1 MTKHLAQAALR
12 SIDKACKIVANAADQ
27 VDDPAENGR
36 AKAVAAKMK
45 RSARS
50 PATSATTWARPAW
63 KDSVMSHTKEA
74 VQRKRRSKAVPVLG
88 AAGLSLSL
96 ASGACAVTGGLES
109 GDRSSRVGAG
119 KPASDGRRRH
129 LQRQL
134 GDIPRVRWGKYR
146 HTAAE
151 RGAGYGS
158 RRLWNRLVLP
168 SEHTSACRASLS
180 AAATVPASADPPYA
194 QIQTLAPV
202 NFHQTEA
209 RWREARNLSP
219 CRMTAPAKTTR
230 IERFR
235 QRDPSAFLGQPHA
248 RMK

>member
-1 MTKHLAQAALR
+1 MSCRTRKKR
-12 SIDKACKIVANAADQ
+12 F
-27 VDDPAENGR
+27 NGN
-36 AKAVAAKMK
+36 VE
-45 RSARS
+45 
-50 PATSATTWARPAW
+50 ARPCRCWELLACHYHW
-63 KDSVMSHTKEA
+63 
-74 VQRKRRSKAVPVLG
+74 R
-88 AAGLSLSL
+88 AARAPRPGP
-96 ASGACAVTGGLES
+96 ES

-129 LQRQL
+129 LQCQL
-134 GDIPRVRWGKYR
+134 GDIPRIRWGKYR

-180 AAATVPASADPPYA
+180 VAATVPASADPPYA

-230 IERFR
+230 IEGFR
-235 QRDPSAFLGQPHA
+235 ERDPFAFPGQPHA
-248 RMK
+248 RRK

>member
-1 MTKHLAQAALR
+1 
-12 SIDKACKIVANAADQ
+12 
-27 VDDPAENGR
+27 
-36 AKAVAAKMK
+36 
-45 RSARS
+45 
-50 PATSATTWARPAW
+50 
-63 KDSVMSHTKEA
+63 MSHTKEA

-88 AAGLSLSL
+88 YWP
-96 ASGACAVTGGLES
+96 VIITGERRVRRDRGPKS

-129 LQRQL
+129 LQCQL
-134 GDIPRVRWGKYR
+134 GDIPRIRWGKYR

-230 IERFR
+230 IEGFR
-235 QRDPSAFLGQPHA
+235 ERDPFAFPGQPHA
-248 RMK
+248 RRK